1 METLQDPF
9 RSLLDDL
16 TQDFLKL
23 KTFCLQQEEYSRKID
38 AAENKRWRQILDRI
52 TGKDTLVGSAKP
64 EPYRET
70 LSDSISRKLGLLST
84 HYYDL
89 WRRYERAQRRIAEQ
103 RVKCQHQRQLGL
115 IEHGEADT
123 LIASDETEPTHIT
136 NKGKEKTSQPIPI
149 EISAEIDKHLGLKF
163 LQSELDGVPIQRKKK
178 SEPLRDGNR
187 LNRCQHKNSPQ
198 SQEKSLEE
206 VEAEEADG
214 KMVIIALLK
223 EIEERD
229 NLIGMLKF
237 QLQVKEKELF
247 YHSQVE

>member
-103 RVKCQHQRQLGL
+103 RVKCQHQRQLG
-115 IEHGEADT
+115 
-123 LIASDETEPTHIT
+123 

>member
-64 EPYRET
+64 EPYR
-70 LSDSISRKLGLLST
+70 
-84 HYYDL
+84 
-89 WRRYERAQRRIAEQ
+89 
-103 RVKCQHQRQLGL
+103 
-115 IEHGEADT
+115 
-123 LIASDETEPTHIT
+123 